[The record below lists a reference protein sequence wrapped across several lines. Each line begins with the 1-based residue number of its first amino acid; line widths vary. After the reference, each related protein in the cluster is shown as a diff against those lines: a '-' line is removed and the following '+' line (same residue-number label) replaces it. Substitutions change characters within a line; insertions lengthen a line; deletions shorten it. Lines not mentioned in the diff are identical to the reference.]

1 MKKRNIKS
9 LKLKK
14 SSISNLNLEVY
25 KGGEFTTGCSDG
37 CTPFQTAY
45 RCTLLNCSNDC
56 DAGSNIPFVCG
67 SKE

>member
-25 KGGEFTTGCSDG
+25 KGGGFTTGCSDG
-37 CTPFQTAY
+37 CTPLQTAF
-45 RCTLLNCSNDC
+45 RCTLQDCTSNCDN
-56 DAGSNIPFVCG
+56 GTYN
-67 SKE
+67 